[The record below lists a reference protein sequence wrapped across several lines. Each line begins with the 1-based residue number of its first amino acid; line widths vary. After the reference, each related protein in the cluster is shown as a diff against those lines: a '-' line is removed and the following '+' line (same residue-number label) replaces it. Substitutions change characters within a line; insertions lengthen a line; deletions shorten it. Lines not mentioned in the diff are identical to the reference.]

1 MKLKVNKSLVFIG
14 ELLLI
19 LVFSYTAIHKIIDF
33 SGWIKKVSVL
43 DLVREYNL
51 LWLGYL
57 VPFLEII
64 IVVLFCFEKTK
75 KTGAYLSSLAMTFF
89 TVYIFYKIYIAE
101 DSLCPCGGIF
111 SSLTLD
117 KHLIVNI
124 ILLLISILLLINRKN
139 EKNY

>member
-1 MKLKVNKSLVFIG
+1 MKLKVNKNLVFIG

-33 SGWIKKVSVL
+33 SGWIKKVSEL

-64 IVVLFCFEKTK
+64 IVVLFCFTRTK
-75 KTGAYLSSLAMTFF
+75 KMAAYLSTLAMAFF

-124 ILLLISILLLINRKN
+124 ILLLISILLLINGKN

>member
-1 MKLKVNKSLVFIG
+1 MKLKVNKNLVFIG

-19 LVFSYTAIHKIIDF
+19 LVFSYTAIYKIIDF
-33 SGWIKKVSVL
+33 SGWIKKVSEL

-64 IVVLFCFEKTK
+64 IVVLFCFSRTK
-75 KTGAYLSSLAMTFF
+75 KMAAYLSTLAMAFF

-124 ILLLISILLLINRKN
+124 ILLLISILLLINEKN